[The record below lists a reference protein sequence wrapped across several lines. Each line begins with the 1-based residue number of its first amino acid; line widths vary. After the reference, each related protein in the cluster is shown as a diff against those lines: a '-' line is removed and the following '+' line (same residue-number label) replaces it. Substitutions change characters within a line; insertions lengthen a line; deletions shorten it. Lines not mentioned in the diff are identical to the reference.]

1 MTPSQVESHQGPAPV
16 SRAFWCCTTFG
27 AFSAHKHSRC
37 NVFWWISFWYSV
49 TGILVQYTVCIDN
62 TPVFWCSAPC
72 ASEAQHQH
80 SGTERHTS
88 RAHSVARSF
97 YALNTEHSRMA
108 FSRIQNTEQEKFV
121 HMKRLYTPCYVIKH

>member
-16 SRAFWCCTTFG
+16 SRAFWCCTT
-27 AFSAHKHSRC
+27 SAALPAHTSTLVQCILVEFLLVH
-37 NVFWWISFWYSV
+37 SV
-49 TGILVQYTVCIDN
+49 TGILVQYPVCIDM
-62 TPVFWCSAPC
+62 TPVFLCSAPC
-72 ASEAQHQH
+72 ASEAQYQH

-97 YALNTEHSRMA
+97 YALNTEHSRTV

-121 HMKRLYTPCYVIKH
+121 HMKL